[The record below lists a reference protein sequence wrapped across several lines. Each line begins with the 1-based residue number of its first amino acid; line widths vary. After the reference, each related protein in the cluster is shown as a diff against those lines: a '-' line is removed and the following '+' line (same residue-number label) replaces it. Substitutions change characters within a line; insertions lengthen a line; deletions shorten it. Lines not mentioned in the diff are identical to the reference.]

1 MTQVR
6 VLFGSAVF
14 LAAFLLFLVEPIAAR
29 QLLPVLGGSASV
41 WITCLVFFQTA
52 LLVGYLYAHWLAQR
66 PRSFFLLI
74 AIALGIASAIAWS
87 TLHAS
92 QFEGAEHPIWTVF
105 RVLGAY
111 IGIPFIVLSA
121 TSPLL
126 QVWWARSESGPI
138 PYRLYA
144 LSNLA
149 SFLALTLYPTVV
161 EPNLKLHTQ
170 RLVWSVGFIAF
181 ALLLAALAFRMRS
194 VPPIA
199 EAVAAEPAAPPAS
212 LADKL
217 LWVVLPMGA
226 AMQLSAITAYLTAN
240 VAAIPLLWVLP
251 LGVYLLTLIL
261 AFQFRVVLPWGIIA
275 RVMVVLLGAL
285 AYSLTQTNAG
295 WPLWITILFF
305 LIELFFACIFC
316 HSEAF
321 RLRPARSS
329 QATLFYLLFAAGGAL
344 GSFLIGIAAPLVSTY
359 NLDLPI
365 TFLVTALLALAVN
378 WRGAWNQRLLWIV
391 ASAAM
396 VALVFMVR
404 RAYEHNTS
412 VATRNFYASLR
423 VTQDLFSYPG
433 DTVRTLM
440 NGSIQ
445 HGTQIFGT
453 DELRRTPTTY
463 YALNSGVGLAL
474 RYCCLSP
481 DGRTNG
487 AAEGGAGRTAGA
499 KSPGASV
506 PARESEA
513 ADLTQS
519 ELAPTALLAAPQ
531 VPRNIG
537 VIGLGAG
544 TIAAYGRSGDHIRFY
559 EINPAVP
566 PIARN
571 VFTYIRDSA
580 AQVDIVEGDARKSLA
595 GEPPQH
601 FDVLVID
608 AFSGDAIPI
617 HLLTAEALALY
628 RKHLTPNGILAFHI
642 SNRHV
647 DLGPPIV
654 LLAQSAGME
663 VRRFS
668 VDEASGPGEYLST
681 WMLVTAD
688 PQFFDLPEVAPHA
701 HIPAPRPGLK
711 LWTDDYSALLPILNW
726 VTR

>member
-6 VLFGSAVF
+6 VLFGGAVF

-29 QLLPVLGGSASV
+29 QLLPLLGGSASV

-66 PRSFFLLI
+66 SRSVVLLLVV
-74 AIALGIASAIAWS
+74 AVAAASAIAWS
-87 TLHAS
+87 MMHTGELQDA
-92 QFEGAEHPIWTVF
+92 AHPIWTVF
-105 RVLGAY
+105 RVLGTY
-111 IGIPFIVLSA
+111 IGVPFIVLSA

-149 SFLALTLYPTVV
+149 SFLALAAYPALV
-161 EPNLKLHTQ
+161 EPNLTLHMQ
-170 RLVWSVGFIAF
+170 RLVWTAGFLVF
-181 ALLLAALAFRMRS
+181 ALLLAALALRIRNTA
-194 VPPIA
+194 PIPA
-199 EAVAAEPAAPPAS
+199 SADADPDDEPASAF
-212 LADKL
+212 DKL
-217 LWVVLPMGA
+217 LWMVLPMGA
-226 AMQLSAITAYLTAN
+226 TMQLSAITAYLTAN

-261 AFQFRVVLPWGIIA
+261 AFQFRITLPWGIIA
-275 RVMVVLLGAL
+275 RVMVVLLGGL
-285 AYSLTQTNAG
+285 AYSLTRTNAG
-295 WPLWITILFF
+295 WPLWVSILFF
-305 LIELFFACIFC
+305 LIELFFACFFC

-329 QATLFYLLFAAGGAL
+329 EATLFYLLFAAGGAL
-344 GSFLIGIAAPLVSTY
+344 GSFFIGIAAPLVSTY

-378 WRGAWNQRLLWIV
+378 WRGPWNQRLLWIV

-404 RAYEHNTS
+404 HAYNHDTK

-433 DTVRTLM
+433 ATVRTLM

-445 HGTQIFGT
+445 HGTQIFGS
-453 DELRRTPTTY
+453 DELRHTPTTY
-463 YALNSGVGLAL
+463 YARNSGVGLAL
-474 RYCCLSP
+474 QYCCLNQDGSP
-481 DGRTNG
+481 R
-487 AAEGGAGRTAGA
+487 
-499 KSPGASV
+499 
-506 PARESEA
+506 
-513 ADLTQS
+513 
-519 ELAPTALLAAPQ
+519 
-531 VPRNIG
+531 PRNIG

-544 TIAAYGRSGDHIRFY
+544 TIAAYGRPGDRIRFY
-559 EINPAVP
+559 EINPAVE

-571 VFTYIRDSA
+571 VFTYIRESA
-580 AQVDIVEGDARKSLA
+580 ASYIDVIPGDARTTLA
-595 GEPPQH
+595 RSAPQN
-601 FDVLVID
+601 FDVLVVD

-617 HLLTAEALALY
+617 HLLTTEALALY
-628 RKHLTPNGILAFHI
+628 RKHLAPNGILAFHI

-647 DLGPPIV
+647 DLGPPIA

-663 VRRFS
+663 ARRIS
-668 VDEASGPGEYLST
+668 VDSPTGPGEYVST
-681 WMLVTAD
+681 WMLVTAN
-688 PQFFDLPEVAPHA
+688 PQFFDIPDVAPHA
-701 HIPAPRPGLK
+701 HVPEPKTGLR
-711 LWTDDYSALLPILNW
+711 LWTDDYSALLPVLRW
-726 VTR
+726 

>member
-6 VLFGSAVF
+6 VLFGGGSFSRRLPAVPRRAHGGKAAASGPRR
-14 LAAFLLFLVEPIAAR
+14 LRLRLDHLPGLLPDRAPRRLSLRALARAAFALRILLLLVIAAHWPAPLPGPR
-29 QLLPVLGGSASV
+29 CTPAQL
-41 WITCLVFFQTA
+41 
-52 LLVGYLYAHWLAQR
+52 
-66 PRSFFLLI
+66 
-74 AIALGIASAIAWS
+74 
-87 TLHAS
+87 
-92 QFEGAEHPIWTVF
+92 EGAAHPIVTVF
-105 RVLGAY
+105 RVLGFY

-149 SFLALTLYPTVV
+149 SFLALALYPAVV
-161 EPNLKLHTQ
+161 EPNLTLHAQ
-170 RLVWSVGFIAF
+170 RLVWSAGFIAF
-181 ALLLAALAFRMRS
+181 TLLLATLAFRMRN

-199 EAVAAEPAAPPAS
+199 AAAAADPDAQAAP

-217 LWVVLPMGA
+217 LWILLPMGA
-226 AMQLSAITAYLTAN
+226 TMQLSAITAYLTAN

-251 LGVYLLTLIL
+251 LGIYLLTLII
-261 AFQFRVVLPWGIIA
+261 AFQFRFTLPWGIIA
-275 RVMVVLLGAL
+275 RIMVVLLGGL
-285 AYSLTQTNAG
+285 AYSLTQTSKG
-295 WPLWITILFF
+295 WPLWLTILFF
-305 LIELFFACIFC
+305 LAELFSACFFC

-329 QATLFYLLFAAGGAL
+329 EATLFYLLFAAGGAL
-344 GSFLIGIAAPLVSTY
+344 GSFLVGIAAPLVSTY

-365 TFLVTALLALAVN
+365 TFLVIALLALAVN

-404 RAYEHNTS
+404 HAYKHDTT

-433 DTVRTLM
+433 ATVRTLM

-445 HGTQIFGT
+445 HGTQIFAT

-474 RYCCLSP
+474 QYCCLNTDS
-481 DGRTNG
+481 GTNG
-487 AAEGGAGRTAGA
+487 AAEGGVGRTAGA
-499 KSPGASV
+499 
-506 PARESEA
+506 
-513 ADLTQS
+513 
-519 ELAPTALLAAPQ
+519 
-531 VPRNIG
+531 RNIG

-544 TIAAYGRSGDHIRFY
+544 TIAAYGRAGDHIRFY

-580 AQVDIVEGDARKSLA
+580 AQVDIVQGDARTSLA
-595 GEPPQH
+595 SEPPQH
-601 FDVLVID
+601 FDVLVVD

-628 RKHLTPNGILAFHI
+628 RKHLNPSGILAFHI

-647 DLGPPIV
+647 DLAPPIV

-663 VRRFS
+663 ARRFD
-668 VDEASGPGEYLST
+668 VNDPSGPGEYIST

-688 PQFFDLPEVAPHA
+688 PQFFDLPDIAPHA
-701 HIPAPRPGLK
+701 HIPAPKPGLK
-711 LWTDDYSALLPILNW
+711 LWTDDYSALLPVLRW
-726 VTR
+726 

>member
-6 VLFGSAVF
+6 VLFGGAVF

-52 LLVGYLYAHWLAQR
+52 LLAGYLYAHWLAQGS
-66 PRSFFLLI
+66 RSVLLLI
-74 AIALGIASAIAWS
+74 AIALAAASAVAWA
-87 TLHAS
+87 LL
-92 QFEGAEHPIWTVF
+92 QPGEVQGAAHPIWTVF
-105 RVLGAY
+105 RVLGTY

-126 QVWWARSESGPI
+126 QVWWVRSESGPI

-149 SFLALTLYPTVV
+149 SFLALGAYPALV

-170 RLVWSVGFIAF
+170 RLVWSAGFLLF
-181 ALLLAALAFRMRS
+181 AILLAALALRVRRFS
-194 VPPIA
+194 PVTVTA
-199 EAVAAEPAAPPAS
+199 EAEPADPPAS
-212 LADKL
+212 LSDKL
-217 LWVVLPMGA
+217 LWVILPMGA
-226 AMQLSAITAYLTAN
+226 TMQLSAITAYLTAN

-261 AFQFRVVLPWGIIA
+261 AFQFRFTLPWGVIA
-275 RVMVVLLGAL
+275 RVMVVMLGGL
-285 AYSLTQTNAG
+285 AYSLTKTNAG
-295 WPLWITILFF
+295 WPLWVSILFF

-316 HSEAF
+316 HTEAF
-321 RLRPARSS
+321 RLRPGRSS
-329 QATLFYLLFAAGGAL
+329 EATLFYLLFAAGGAL
-344 GSFLIGIAAPLVSTY
+344 GSFLIGIAAPLTFDY
-359 NLDLPI
+359 NLDLPL
-365 TFLVTALLALAVN
+365 TFLVTALLALAVK
-378 WRGAWNQRLLWIV
+378 WRGTWNQRLLWIV

-404 RAYEHNTS
+404 HAYNHDTK

-423 VTQDLFSYPG
+423 VTEDLFSYPG
-433 DTVRTLM
+433 ATVRTLM

-463 YALNSGVGLAL
+463 YGRNSGIGLAMQ
-474 RYCCLSP
+474 YCCLNP
-481 DGRTNG
+481 DGSSR
-487 AAEGGAGRTAGA
+487 
-499 KSPGASV
+499 
-506 PARESEA
+506 
-513 ADLTQS
+513 
-519 ELAPTALLAAPQ
+519 
-531 VPRNIG
+531 PRNIG

-544 TIAAYGRSGDHIRFY
+544 TMAAFGRAGDHVRFY
-559 EINPAVP
+559 EINPAVQ

-580 AQVDIVEGDARKSLA
+580 AQVDIVEGDARNSLA
-595 GEPPQH
+595 TEPPQQ
-601 FDVLVID
+601 FDVLVVD
-608 AFSGDAIPI
+608 AFSGDAIPV

-628 RKHLTPNGILAFHI
+628 RKHLAPNGIVAFHI
-642 SNRHV
+642 SNRNV
-647 DLGPPIV
+647 DLAPPIV

-668 VDEASGPGEYLST
+668 VDKPTEPGEYVST
-681 WMLVTAD
+681 WVLVTAA
-688 PQFFDLPEVAPHA
+688 PEFFDIPDVAPHS
-701 HIPAPRPGLK
+701 HVPETRPGLK
-711 LWTDDYSALLPILNW
+711 LWTDDYSALLPVLHW
-726 VTR
+726 